1 VPQRL
6 RIFVSSPG
14 DVPDERLRAE
24 LVIDKLAQD
33 YSRFFTIESYRWEH
47 EPMLASG
54 HFQDAIEP
62 PSKFD
67 IVVVILWSRLGTR
80 LPERTSLR
88 EYRGIDN
95 RAPVTGT
102 EWEYEE
108 ALRAART
115 HGAPDLLAFRNIS
128 SAPINPRDPD
138 ARNRSIAQLDALDDF
153 WKRHF
158 ADRGEFLAAYEEY
171 QTLDEFARRFEESL
185 IKLIERR
192 SKEVLAHAG
201 GRTEPVWLREPFR
214 GLEPYEFEHAAI
226 FFGRDALATKATQQL
241 AMNARAGL
249 AFLLLSGASG
259 TGKSSLV
266 KAALVPRLMK
276 PQRISG
282 AAFLR
287 RAIFR
292 PGTGG
297 ADIFLD
303 LAETLTRAG
312 NADGVGLPEL
322 LAPGQDASKLAS
334 YMRSTSEP
342 GYIFDNALGRLTHA
356 ARESGKILGYEQAKL
371 ILVVDQLEEIFT
383 VTSITAEERRA
394 FVALL
399 QGFARSGSVW
409 VVATLRADFWH
420 RAAEMPELVA
430 LASGLGRLDVTAP
443 LPRELAEMIRRPAE
457 ASGLSF
463 EEHPETGVR
472 LDALLS
478 EHATA
483 QPGVLPLLS
492 FALDELYKDMKAR
505 GSTKLT
511 YASYEALGELEGAIA
526 KRADTIMTELPA
538 QAQAALPRVLR
549 ALTTVSD
556 AKDLVPVARPAALDS
571 FAVGSPARLLVDAFT
586 AARLLVAASEGGAA
600 PTVRLAHEALVSR
613 WQRAREQLAID
624 RRDLATR
631 MLVEQQ
637 LRRYNESRPVIRRQL
652 LLRNPDLANAT
663 DLARRWA
670 DELDEPTR
678 EFIKRSGRR
687 ARVLQ
692 SATAAAAVLFGVL
705 AVVAT
710 FAARRAVLAEGEAR
724 NAQAQA
730 EAQRQRA
737 DERANEALIGQS
749 RSLGALVLARISASD
764 PTNALALALEALP
777 TSMTQPDRPY
787 TPEAEFTLRVA
798 YRFALTNDL
807 ERVWQTSVPDE
818 IDVAA
823 LSLDAHT
830 IALASG
836 AVVRIIDRDT
846 GEMFELPEPN
856 DRVWAMRFLPRPNQ
870 LLVASRSTLR
880 VFDLA
885 EKKYLKSDAAPPN
898 QHVCGWSYDGAA
910 SPEHSVTSYFAD
922 GVSLPERV
930 RLAVVGPV
938 NHTASENG
946 GCVSSS
952 SSPLGPLFRVW
963 DTYFPSGIFT
973 SNMLTSPTN
982 TVTVTVDKAAKLWV
996 QTRGNA
1002 RQEPS
1007 PDADKFVAAI
1017 PTSDGNQAIA
1027 AMDDGRIAILDTTS
1041 LVRLN
1046 VTPAA
1051 HRPVANIDLSANNQ
1065 QILIAYHDKSAEIWA
1080 RRSFNE
1086 LTPLADPA
1094 PLLNAN
1100 PSLCQA
1106 PDPER
1111 HVDTRDGSLRVRI
1124 TDGAAR
1130 LVRVGDGNS
1139 ETSLADL
1146 GEPNARARDA
1156 TFSAD
1161 EKRVIVIAEPK
1172 DNAAQKVILAYDAA
1186 TGKLIDRK
1194 LREIGTGNQ
1203 CVRMSADERHLSI
1216 LDTNALRIADV
1227 VTGTLIREW
1236 KFPTNRLYRILGLAF
1251 NPAGD
1256 RIAVVDTDGT
1266 FSMIDVATGR
1276 PVDQVNW
1283 TFLAGTKTVPMAFD
1297 PSGRRV
1303 LFLYNNE
1310 PIAWSFIPSVQEML
1324 DTARAYVPSCISP
1337 ANRSD
1342 FYLADEPPAW
1352 CIELGKKPYDT
1363 EDWKQWLAN
1372 KKAGKTAPMPSGVS
1386 TKLN

>member
-1 VPQRL
+1 MPQRL

-24 LVIDKLAQD
+24 LIIDKLAQD
-33 YSRFFTIESYRWEH
+33 YSRFFAIESYRWEH

-62 PSKFD
+62 PSTFD
-67 IVVVILWSRLGTR
+67 IVVLILWSRLGTR
-80 LPERTSLR
+80 LPEKTSLR

-108 ALRAART
+108 ALKAART
-115 HGAPDLLAFRNIS
+115 RGAPDLLAFRNVS
-128 SAPINPRDPD
+128 SAPIDPRDPD
-138 ARNRSIAQLDALDDF
+138 ARNRSIAQLDALDEF

-171 QTLDEFARRFEESL
+171 HTLDEFAQRLEESL
-185 IKLIERR
+185 TKLIERR
-192 SKEVLAHAG
+192 SKEVLAHVDERA
-201 GRTEPVWLREPFR
+201 EAIWLREPFR

-226 FFGRDALATKATQQL
+226 FFGRDALATKAAQQL

-292 PGTGG
+292 PGIGG
-297 ADIFLD
+297 ADLFLA

-312 NADGVGLPEL
+312 NADDVGLPEL
-322 LAPGQDASKLAS
+322 LAPGQDASRLAS

-342 GYIFDNALGRLTHA
+342 GYIFENALGRLTHA
-356 ARESGKILGYEQAKL
+356 ARQSGRILGYEQAKL
-371 ILVVDQLEEIFT
+371 ILVVDQLEEMFT
-383 VTSITAEERRA
+383 VTSITAEERSA

-399 QGFARSGSVW
+399 QGLARSGSVW

-430 LASGLGRLDVTAP
+430 LATGLGRLDVTAP

-478 EHATA
+478 EHATT

-511 YASYEALGELEGAIA
+511 YASYEAIGELEGAIA
-526 KRADTIMTELPA
+526 KRADTIMTQLPA
-538 QAQAALPRVLR
+538 PAQAALPRVLR

-556 AKDLVPVARPAALDS
+556 AKDLVPVARAAPLDS
-571 FAVGSPARLLVDAFT
+571 FAIGSPARLLVDAFT

-600 PTVRLAHEALVSR
+600 PTVRLAHEALVGR

-652 LLRNPDLANAT
+652 LLRNPDLANAA
-663 DLARRWA
+663 DLVRRWG

-692 SATAAAAVLFGVL
+692 GATAAAAVLFGLL
-705 AVVAT
+705 AVAAT
-710 FAARRAVLAEGEAR
+710 FAARRALLAEGAAR
-724 NAQAQA
+724 TAQAQA

-737 DERANEALIGQS
+737 DDRADEALIGQS
-749 RSLGALVLARISASD
+749 RALGALVLARISASD
-764 PTNALALALEALP
+764 PTNALALAVEALP
-777 TSMTQPDRPY
+777 TSMAQPDRPY
-787 TPEAEFTLRVA
+787 TPEAELTLRVA

-818 IDVAA
+818 IGVAA
-823 LSLDAHT
+823 LSLDGQT
-830 IALASG
+830 IALASD

-846 GEMFELPEPN
+846 GDMFELPEPN
-856 DRVWAMRFLPRPNQ
+856 GRVWAMRFLPRPGQ
-870 LLVASRSTLR
+870 LLVASRSALR
-880 VFDLA
+880 VFDLDA
-885 EKKYLKSDAAPPN
+885 KKYLKNDVAPSN
-898 QHVCGWSYDGAA
+898 QHVCGWTYDGESTPEPSITTYVASGAA
-910 SPEHSVTSYFAD
+910 APD
-922 GVSLPERV
+922 RV
-930 RLAVVGPV
+930 RLAVVGPMS
-938 NHTASENG
+938 HTASENG
-946 GCVSSS
+946 GCVASSS
-952 SSPLGPLFRVW
+952 TPVGPLFGVW
-963 DTYFPSGIFT
+963 ETAFRSGIFT
-973 SNMLTSPTN
+973 ANMLTSPTN
-982 TVTVTVDKAAKLWV
+982 TVTVTVDKAAKLWA

-1007 PDADKFVAAI
+1007 PDQDKFVAAL
-1017 PTSDGNQAIA
+1017 PTSDGNQVIA
-1027 AMDDGRIAILDTTS
+1027 AMDDGRIAILDTTN
-1041 LVRLN
+1041 LIRLT

-1051 HRPVANIDLSANNQ
+1051 GRPVANIDLSANNQ
-1065 QILIAYHDKSAEIWA
+1065 QILIAYRDKGAEIWA

-1086 LTPLADPA
+1086 LTPLDDPS
-1094 PLLNAN
+1094 PLVKAN

-1111 HVDTRDGSLRVRI
+1111 RVDTRAGTLRVRI
-1124 TDGAAR
+1124 KDGTAD
-1130 LVRVGDGNS
+1130 LVRVES
-1139 ETSLADL
+1139 ESSEASVAAL
-1146 GEPNARARDA
+1146 GEPNARVRDA

-1161 EKRVIVIAEPK
+1161 ESRVIVIAEPN
-1172 DNAAQKVILAYDAA
+1172 DNAAQKIILVYDAA
-1186 TGKLIDRK
+1186 TGKLTDRK
-1194 LREIGTGNQ
+1194 LREVGAGDQ
-1203 CVRMSADERHLSI
+1203 CVRMSADERHL
-1216 LDTNALRIADV
+1216 LVVDTSALRIADV
-1227 VTGTLIREW
+1227 ATGMLVREW
-1236 KFPTNRLYRILGLAF
+1236 KFPTNRFYRIVGLAF

-1256 RIAVVDTDGT
+1256 RIAALDSDGT
-1266 FSMIDVATGR
+1266 FSMIHVATGR
-1276 PVDQVNW
+1276 FVDQNNW
-1283 TFLAGTKTVPMAFD
+1283 SILAGTKTVPMAFD
-1297 PSGRRV
+1297 PSGSRV
-1303 LFLYNNE
+1303 LFMYNNE
-1310 PIAWSFIPSVQEML
+1310 AVAWSFIPSVQDML
-1324 DTARAYVPSCISP
+1324 DSARAYVPSCISP

-1352 CIELGKKPYDT
+1352 CIERGKKPYDT
-1363 EDWKQWLAN
+1363 DDWKQWLAN
-1372 KKAGKTAPMPSGVS
+1372 KKAGRAAPMPGGVS

>member
-24 LVIDKLAQD
+24 LIIDKLAQD
-33 YSRFFTIESYRWEH
+33 YSRFFSIESYRWEH

-62 PSKFD
+62 PSTFD
-67 IVVVILWSRLGTR
+67 IVVLILWSRLGTR
-80 LPERTSLR
+80 LPEKTSLR
-88 EYRGIDN
+88 EYRGIDD

-108 ALRAART
+108 ALKAARAR
-115 HGAPDLLAFRNIS
+115 GAPDLLAFRNIS
-128 SAPINPRDPD
+128 SAPIDPRDPD
-138 ARNRSIAQLDALDDF
+138 ARNRSIAQLDALDEF

-171 QTLDEFARRFEESL
+171 QTLDEFARRLEEAL
-185 IKLIERR
+185 TKLIERR
-192 SKEVLAHAG
+192 SKEVLAYVG
-201 GRTEPVWLREPFR
+201 ERTEAIWLREPFR

-226 FFGRDALATKATQQL
+226 FFGRDALASKAVQQL
-241 AMNARAGL
+241 AMNARADL
-249 AFLLLSGASG
+249 AFLLLLGASG

-297 ADIFLD
+297 ADLFLA

-312 NADGVGLPEL
+312 NADAVGLPEL

-334 YMRSTSEP
+334 FMRSTGEP
-342 GYIFDNALGRLTHA
+342 GYIFENALGRLTHS
-356 ARESGKILGYEQAKL
+356 ARASGRILGYEQAKL

-383 VTSITAEERRA
+383 VTSITTEERRA
-394 FVALL
+394 FIALL
-399 QGFARSGSVW
+399 QGLARSSSVW

-420 RAAEMPELVA
+420 RAAEIPDLVA
-430 LASGLGRLDVTAP
+430 LAAGLGRLDVTAP

-457 ASGLSF
+457 AAGLSF

-492 FALDELYKDMKAR
+492 FALDELYKDTKTR
-505 GSTKLT
+505 GSSKLT

-526 KRADTIMTELPA
+526 KRADAIMTELLAP
-538 QAQAALPRVLR
+538 AQAALPRVLR

-556 AKDLVPVARPAALDS
+556 SKELVPVARPAPLDS
-571 FAVGSPARLLVDAFT
+571 FAIGSPARLLVDAFM
-586 AARLLVAASEGGAA
+586 AARLLVATSEGGAA
-600 PTVRLAHEALVSR
+600 PTVRLAHEALVGR

-652 LLRNPDLANAT
+652 LLRNPDLANAA
-663 DLARRWA
+663 DLARRWG
-670 DELDEPTR
+670 DELAEPTR
-678 EFIKRSGRR
+678 EFIRRSGRR
-687 ARVLQ
+687 ARILQ
-692 SATAAAAVLFGVL
+692 SATAAAAVLFGLL
-705 AVVAT
+705 AVAAT
-710 FAARRAVLAEGEAR
+710 FAARRAFLAEGAAR
-724 NAQAQA
+724 TVQAQA

-764 PTNALALALEALP
+764 PINALALALEALP
-777 TSMTQPDRPY
+777 TSMAQPDRPY
-787 TPEAEFTLRVA
+787 TPEAEMTLRIA
-798 YRFALTNDL
+798 HRFALTNDL
-807 ERVWQTSVPDE
+807 ERVWQTNVPDE
-818 IDVAA
+818 INVAA
-823 LSLDAHT
+823 LSLDAQT
-830 IALASG
+830 IALASD
-836 AVVRIIDRDT
+836 AVVRIIERDT

-856 DRVWAMRFLPRPNQ
+856 GRVWAMRFLPRPGL
-870 LLVASRSTLR
+870 LLVASTSALR
-880 VFDLA
+880 VFDLEA
-885 EKKYLKSDAAPPN
+885 KKYVQSDVAPSN
-898 QHVCGWSYDGAA
+898 QHVCGWTYSGDAA
-910 SPEHSVTSYFAD
+910 PDRLITTFFA
-922 GVSLPERV
+922 GTTTTPERV

-938 NHTASENG
+938 SHTASESG

-952 SSPLGPLFRVW
+952 SSPLGPLFGVW
-963 DTYFPSGIFT
+963 DAGFQSGIFT
-973 SNMLTSPTN
+973 ANMLTAPTN
-982 TVTVTVDKAAKLWV
+982 SVTVTVDKASKLWV
-996 QTRGNA
+996 QTRGEP

-1007 PDADKFVAAI
+1007 PEQDRFVAAL

-1027 AMDDGRIAILDTTS
+1027 AMDDGRIAILDTTN
-1041 LVRLN
+1041 LVRLT

-1051 HRPVANIDLSANNQ
+1051 GRPVANIDLSANNQ
-1065 QILIAYHDKSAEIWA
+1065 QILIAYQDKGVEIWA

-1086 LTPLADPA
+1086 LASLDDPTPLVK
-1094 PLLNAN
+1094 AN

-1106 PDPER
+1106 PDLER
-1111 HVDTRDGSLRVRI
+1111 RVDTRAGTLRVRI
-1124 TDGAAR
+1124 KDGTAI
-1130 LVRVGDGNS
+1130 LMRVESGDS
-1139 ETSLADL
+1139 ETNLATL
-1146 GEPNARARDA
+1146 GEPNARVRDA

-1161 EKRVIVIAEPK
+1161 ESRVIVVAEPDGK
-1172 DNAAQKVILAYDAA
+1172 ALQKAILVYDAG
-1186 TGKLIDRK
+1186 TGQLIDRK
-1194 LREIGTGNQ
+1194 LREIGTGDQ
-1203 CVRMSADERHLSI
+1203 CVRMSPDERHLVIVETS
-1216 LDTNALRIADV
+1216 AVRIADV
-1227 VTGTLIREW
+1227 VSGTLIREW
-1236 KFPTNRLYRILGLAF
+1236 KFPANRTYRTVGLAF

-1256 RIAVVDTDGT
+1256 RVAALDSDGT
-1266 FSMIDVATGR
+1266 FFLIDVAAGR
-1276 PVDQVNW
+1276 FVDQVNW
-1283 TFLAGTKTVPMAFD
+1283 TFLAGTKTVPMVFD
-1297 PSGRRV
+1297 PSGNRV
-1303 LFLYNNE
+1303 LFLFENE
-1310 PIAWSFIPSVQEML
+1310 VHAWSFIPSVQDML
-1324 DTARAYVPSCISP
+1324 DNARDYVSSCIAP
-1337 ANRSD
+1337 ADRSD

-1352 CIELGKKPYDT
+1352 CIERGKKPYDT
-1363 EDWKQWLAN
+1363 DDWKQWLAN
-1372 KKAGKTAPMPSGVS
+1372 KKAGKAAPMPTGVS